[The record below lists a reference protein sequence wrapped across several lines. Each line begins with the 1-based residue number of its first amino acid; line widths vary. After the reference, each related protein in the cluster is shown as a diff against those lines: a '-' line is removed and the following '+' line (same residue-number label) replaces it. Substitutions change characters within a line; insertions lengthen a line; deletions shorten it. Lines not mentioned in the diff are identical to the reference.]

1 MYTSTSARS
10 ANAYRRQS
18 IESDVS
24 TASPHRLVE
33 MLFEGAIV
41 NIGAAHFALER
52 GDIKTKGEKLGKAIR
67 IIEEGLKSNLNL
79 QSGGL
84 LATNLN
90 HIYDY
95 CVLRMTHANVHN
107 DGATLSEIVKLLSV
121 VLDGWKGIAETPKTS
136 EHQHV

>member
-41 NIGAAHFALER
+41 NIGAAQFAIER
-52 GDIKTKGEKLGKAIR
+52 GDIKSKGEKLGKAIR

-79 QSGGL
+79 KSGGQI
-84 LATNLN
+84 ASNLDT
-90 HIYDY
+90 IYDY
-95 CVLRMTHANVHN
+95 CVLRMTYANVHN
-107 DGATLSEIVKLLSV
+107 DGAALTEIVKLLSV
-121 VLDGWKGIAETPKTS
+121 VLDGWKSIAETSKSP
-136 EHQHV
+136 EHRHV

>member
-1 MYTSTSARS
+1 MYISTNARS

-24 TASPHRLVE
+24 HASPHRLVE

-41 NIGAAHFALER
+41 SIRAAHFALEH

-79 QSGGL
+79 QSGGQ
-84 LATNLN
+84 LAANLDSV
-90 HIYDY
+90 YDY
-95 CVLRMTHANVHN
+95 CILRMTQANVRN
-107 DGATLSEIVKLLSV
+107 DGAALGEVVNVLSV
-121 VLDGWKGIAETPKTS
+121 ILDGWKSIAEQQAPQ
-136 EHQHV
+136 E